1 MTRRASENTTRWL
14 VVAVETKPKSKR
26 ACHWGSFVIQGT
38 LAANLCSGNGKGDR
52 TEPIYAHYTVRHCPQ
67 RRRLIGPGQT
77 QLVATLPEQTN
88 FVCWL
93 LLLLL
98 TASRA
103 KFGRINHQS
112 HVFRRPWSG
121 GPFCLA
127 RCFWVEASIETCCSP
142 VPTKTNCLL
151 NCPPYQH
158 QHQQQKTWKVDQ
170 ISLFSKYF
178 CSCTRWHECC
188 AKSIILCLSIFTFYL
203 I

>member
-1 MTRRASENTTRWL
+1 MVA
-14 VVAVETKPKSKR
+14 VAVETKPKSKR

-77 QLVATLPEQTN
+77 LVATLPEQTN

-151 NCPPYQH
+151 NCPP
-158 QHQQQKTWKVDQ
+158 
-170 ISLFSKYF
+170 ISI
-178 CSCTRWHECC
+178 
-188 AKSIILCLSIFTFYL
+188 SINNKKLEKLIKLVCFPSIFVVAPGDTSVAQSQLFFVYRFL
-203 I
+203 LFT